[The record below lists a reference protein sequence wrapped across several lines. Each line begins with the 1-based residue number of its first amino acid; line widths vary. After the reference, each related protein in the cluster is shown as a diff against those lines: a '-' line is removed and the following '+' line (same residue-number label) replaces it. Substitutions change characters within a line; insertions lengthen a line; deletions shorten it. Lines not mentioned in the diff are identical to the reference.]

1 MENIEHL
8 SSDNYRHRVDIWYR
22 TYNISREKLNLFHD
36 FLISL
41 YELIENTYMGSD
53 IMVNNIDQKN
63 HFDWCWNKTIEN
75 FTKEKIYFKER
86 GILYEHFWEFFLDA
100 FYLTKI
106 KNDPIRITEFFRILF
121 DLSHIKTN
129 SELEIMTE
137 IYRLFDQNLKR

>member
-53 IMVNNIDQKN
+53 IMLNNIDQKN

-86 GILYEHFWEFFLDA
+86 GILYEHFWVFFLDA
-100 FYLTKI
+100 YYLTKI